1 MTDTKNCE
9 GENEASFKK
18 FADDVLTIAMAA
30 GNGGACPLCMARC
43 LVDTAAS
50 IAELTLGHDPADWLE
65 REAQR
70 VRDELYEA
78 EPTLQ

>member
-1 MTDTKNCE
+1 VKARTRHRKE
-9 GENEASFKK
+9 

-30 GNGGACPLCMARC
+30 GNGGACPFCMARC

-50 IAELTLGHDPADWLE
+50 IAELTLGHDPDPADWLE

>member
-1 MTDTKNCE
+1 MSVFGGK
-9 GENEASFKK
+9 
-18 FADDVLTIAMAA
+18 ADSDEPRSLRTFVSVTVAA
-30 GNGGACPLCMARC
+30 GNGGACPVCMARC

-50 IAELTLGHDPADWLE
+50 IAELTLGHSPADWLE

-70 VRDELYEA
+70 VRDELYED

>member
-1 MTDTKNCE
+1 
-9 GENEASFKK
+9 
-18 FADDVLTIAMAA
+18 MAA